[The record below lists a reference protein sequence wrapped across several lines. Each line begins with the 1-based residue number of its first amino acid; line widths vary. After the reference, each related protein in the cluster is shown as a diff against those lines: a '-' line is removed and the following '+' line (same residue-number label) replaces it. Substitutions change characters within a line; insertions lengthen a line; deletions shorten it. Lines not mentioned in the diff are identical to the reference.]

1 MKLRTKEVLARTGI
15 SRQML
20 YRYIMAGLIREEEV
34 TATGRRLF
42 APDVVEKIR
51 LIRHVNESGYPLKD
65 LKETFAEGIQGR
77 TAARGAGPA
86 RTTERNMREFFNELR
101 ERGFISQATHE
112 DPAALFRGGPIT
124 AYVGFDPTAESLQA
138 GNLVP
143 IMALM
148 HLQRFGGKPIVL
160 VGGATG
166 LIGDPSGKLEARPM
180 LQEAA
185 IARNLEAQ
193 KKQFARFLAFGNGP
207 GEAVLVNNADW
218 FAEKG
223 YIGFLREIGTH
234 FSINR
239 MIKLESVVNRLEKGL
254 SYLEFNYMILQA
266 YDFLVLFDR
275 FGCRLQMGGDDQWGN
290 IVMGME
296 LIRRLRREEA
306 CGVTFP
312 LITAASGQK
321 MGKTEKGT
329 IWLDAERTSPYEF
342 YQYWINIEDGLT
354 ARCLNFYTLL
364 PRREREDLLQGTGAD
379 LRAAKRVLAFEVT
392 KLVHGARAAEEARRA
407 SEAAFGGGGREDP
420 DLGAIPATA
429 VAREELAAGLPILN
443 LLVRCGLAK
452 SNNDGRKLLG
462 SGGLYVNDARF
473 DDPEKPLT
481 AADVN
486 AQGAILLRKGRKTY
500 HRVIVS

>member
-1 MKLRTKEVLARTGI
+1 
-15 SRQML
+15 
-20 YRYIMAGLIREEEV
+20 
-34 TATGRRLF
+34 
-42 APDVVEKIR
+42 
-51 LIRHVNESGYPLKD
+51 
-65 LKETFAEGIQGR
+65 
-77 TAARGAGPA
+77 
-86 RTTERNMREFFNELR
+86 MREFFTELG
-101 ERGFISQATHE
+101 ERGFISQSTHE
-112 DPAALFRGGPIT
+112 DPAALFRGGPVT

-180 LQEAA
+180 LQEET
-185 IARNLEAQ
+185 IARNVEAQ
-193 KKQFARFLAFGNGP
+193 KKQLARFLTFGEGP
-207 GEAVLVNNADW
+207 GDAALVNNADW
-218 FAEKG
+218 FAEKR

-312 LITAASGQK
+312 LITTASGQK

-329 IWLDAERTSPYEF
+329 IWLDAARTSPYEF
-342 YQYWINIEDGLT
+342 YQYWINVEDDLT

-364 PRREREDLLQGTGAD
+364 PRRERDELLQGTGAD
-379 LRAAKRVLAFEVT
+379 IRAAKRALAFEVT
-392 KLVHGARAAEEARRA
+392 TLVHGAAAAEDARRA
-407 SEAAFGGGGREDP
+407 SEAAFGGGGRDGL
-420 DLGAIPATA
+420 DLDAIPATE
-429 VAREELAAGLPILN
+429 VARDELAAGVPILN

-473 DDPEKPLT
+473 DDPEKRLT

-486 AQGAILLRKGRKTY
+486 AQGCILLRKGRKTY
-500 HRVIVS
+500 HRVIVT